1 MPETKLGYFGKA
13 SSYRNHRAIFP
24 AHENVFIITNDF
36 KCLFLS
42 NVAEEQILQSF
53 HFRKGMADKLKMQ
66 TDDSQKSDSTCA
78 NKPKNSKSNS
88 GKHWPQMAMNNT
100 LTTGIIH

>member
-66 TDDSQKSDSTCA
+66 TDDSQKSDLNLCQQA
-78 NKPKNSKSNS
+78 QEFKE
-88 GKHWPQMAMNNT
+88 Q
-100 LTTGIIH
+100 LR